1 MNINREFI
9 STENTYTGQNE
20 PKYIVIH
27 ETDNFAEGAGARRHA
42 EAQAAG
48 HLSISVHYYAG
59 ADGVYQ
65 AAAHTDGTWSIGNE
79 YNEEH
84 SVKDAT
90 NRNTINV
97 EICVN
102 SDGDYSKARQN
113 AIELVKYL
121 IEETGI
127 SAKRVIRHYDVKGK
141 YCPRRMMD
149 DPSLWEDFKT
159 QITGKVT
166 DDPDEQPWDG
176 LRGTVI
182 TRDDP
187 LNIRETP
194 NGKKTGSI
202 PQGAKVEIIEQGEA
216 WHKVRYNGHTGY
228 SAAKY
233 ISIDGGQKSLYVAE
247 CTADGVRVRATP
259 DFGDNVVRHLNK
271 GNLFDVLGT
280 SGTWSHIRVEDKEGY
295 IYSDYVKR
303 K

>member
-127 SAKRVIRHYDVKGK
+127 SAKRVI
-141 YCPRRMMD
+141 
-149 DPSLWEDFKT
+149 
-159 QITGKVT
+159 QIG
-166 DDPDEQPWDG
+166 
-176 LRGTVI
+176 RASC
-182 TRDDP
+182 
-187 LNIRETP
+187 RE
-194 NGKKTGSI
+194 
-202 PQGAKVEIIEQGEA
+202 
-216 WHKVRYNGHTGY
+216 
-228 SAAKY
+228 
-233 ISIDGGQKSLYVAE
+233 
-247 CTADGVRVRATP
+247 RV
-259 DFGDNVVRHLNK
+259 
-271 GNLFDVLGT
+271 
-280 SGTWSHIRVEDKEGY
+280 
-295 IYSDYVKR
+295 
-303 K
+303 